1 MKIVAGILSPD
12 SGYHH
17 YVVTYEFERSNL
29 LEVKLVLLDRGFNVV
44 SELDVSDFIKPDFG
58 LLTAEQPD
66 TTEHTTELPKSARR
80 LVAIK
85 SGIRPSLIELEEE
98 NQA

>member
-1 MKIVAGILSPD
+1 MHL
-12 SGYHH
+12 
-17 YVVTYEFERSNL
+17 
-29 LEVKLVLLDRGFNVV
+29 KLVLLDRGFNVV

-58 LLTAEQPD
+58 LLTAELPD
-66 TTEHTTELPKSARR
+66 TTEHTTELPKYARS

-85 SGIRPSLIELEEE
+85 SGIRPNLIELEEE